1 MHSSSL
7 RNMKRFVAN
16 HLDKSTSQRS
26 VLDVGSQDVNGNY
39 RHLFDTKIWTYTGLD
54 MTEGANVDIIPE
66 DPYSWSMIPD
76 RSFDVVIS
84 GQSLEHVEFFWL
96 TIKEMERVLKCGGYL
111 CLIAPSNGYEHR
123 YPVDCWRF
131 YPDGMKA
138 LAKYVN
144 IDVLEVYAE
153 WDDQYEDRDPIWQD
167 CVLIA
172 QKPL

>member
-7 RNMKRFVAN
+7 RNMKRFVAT

-84 GQSLEHVEFFWL
+84 GSQIENSFGTLFPL
-96 TIKEMERVLKCGGYL
+96 
-111 CLIAPSNGYEHR
+111 PSST
-123 YPVDCWRF
+123 
-131 YPDGMKA
+131 
-138 LAKYVN
+138 
-144 IDVLEVYAE
+144 
-153 WDDQYEDRDPIWQD
+153 
-167 CVLIA
+167 
-172 QKPL
+172 